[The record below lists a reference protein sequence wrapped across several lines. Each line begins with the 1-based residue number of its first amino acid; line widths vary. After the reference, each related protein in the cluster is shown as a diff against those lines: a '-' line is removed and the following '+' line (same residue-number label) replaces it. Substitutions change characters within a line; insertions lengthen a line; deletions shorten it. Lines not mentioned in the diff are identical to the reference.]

1 MNHGQLPFDGSL
13 AAILFRC
20 VGTYVLEA
28 CNWPLRLIFYLN
40 DPPIAKLS
48 DNYRRLPNKFSPF
61 PILSTF
67 RILCSWFVSPLSRF
81 FFAASSNFIRYF
93 KISKHTQ
100 NNQNPKINRRH
111 KKKPPRKNPEKEC
124 FAKPANEPRPA
135 ALRRHNPPLTAML
148 FRCARTYILEVCS
161 WPLKSILYTFQSEQ
175 ISHDQL
181 PFEGTIRFQLPCCF
195 IVLWNVCFGGL

>member
-1 MNHGQLPFDGSL
+1 MIHLLQNYPITIGGYRTNFRRFQFFRPFAFCALDLFRHLVVFFSPL
-13 AAILFRC
+13 RQILF
-20 VGTYVLEA
+20 A
-28 CNWPLRLIFYLN
+28 
-40 DPPIAKLS
+40 
-48 DNYRRLPNKFSPF
+48 
-61 PILSTF
+61 
-67 RILCSWFVSPLSRF
+67 
-81 FFAASSNFIRYF
+81 
-93 KISKHTQ
+93 ISKSANTH
-100 NNQNPKINRRH
+100 KITKIQKLIGGT

-195 IVLWNVCFGGL
+195 IVLRNVCFGGL

>member
-1 MNHGQLPFDGSL
+1 MIHLLQNYPITIGGYRTNFRRFQFFRPFAFCALD
-13 AAILFRC
+13 LFRHL
-20 VGTYVLEA
+20 VV
-28 CNWPLRLIFYLN
+28 
-40 DPPIAKLS
+40 
-48 DNYRRLPNKFSPF
+48 
-61 PILSTF
+61 
-67 RILCSWFVSPLSRF
+67 F

-93 KISKHTQ
+93 KISKHIQ

-195 IVLWNVCFGGL
+195 IVLRNVCFGGL